1 MYATRDDMVK
11 RYSLAEVSQ
20 LERYLT
26 GSESVDA
33 AIADAGSIID
43 GWIGAKYAVP
53 LEYPPDNIKIFV
65 CDIARYL
72 LWKSK
77 ASEEVRRRYDDAMSY
92 LKGVSKGTNVLLVKN
107 QLNHE
112 VKCAK
117 WLVYGRS
124 AGHRRNPDIIA
135 PAKYVVAFWDGE
147 SRGTLG
153 GIEYAK
159 KNKKRLMVIKYLK
172 HAPNLKKRKVVK

>member
-11 RYSLAEVSQ
+11 RYSLTEVSQ

-107 QLNHE
+107 PTTQE
-112 VKCAK
+112 VKPAAK
-117 WLVYGRS
+117 SPTAMPIGTTY
-124 AGHRRNPDIIA
+124 
-135 PAKYVVAFWDGE
+135 
-147 SRGTLG
+147 RGGVFSDDVL
-153 GIEYAK
+153 
-159 KNKKRLMVIKYLK
+159 NKM
-172 HAPNLKKRKVVK
+172 PSVK

>member
-11 RYSLAEVSQ
+11 RYSLTEVSQ
-20 LERYLT
+20 LERYLA
-26 GSESVDA
+26 GGESVES

-107 QLNHE
+107 PTTQE
-112 VKCAK
+112 VKPAAK
-117 WLVYGRS
+117 S
-124 AGHRRNPDIIA
+124 
-135 PAKYVVAFWDGE
+135 PAAMPMGTTY
-147 SRGTLG
+147 RGGVFSDDVL
-153 GIEYAK
+153 
-159 KNKKRLMVIKYLK
+159 NKM
-172 HAPNLKKRKVVK
+172 PSVK

>member
-11 RYSLAEVSQ
+11 RYSLTEVSQ

-33 AIADAGSIID
+33 AIADAGSIIE

-107 QLNHE
+107 PTTQE
-112 VKCAK
+112 VKPAAK
-117 WLVYGRS
+117 SPTAMPIGTTY
-124 AGHRRNPDIIA
+124 
-135 PAKYVVAFWDGE
+135 
-147 SRGTLG
+147 RGGVFSDDVL
-153 GIEYAK
+153 
-159 KNKKRLMVIKYLK
+159 NKM
-172 HAPNLKKRKVVK
+172 PSVK

>member
-11 RYSLAEVSQ
+11 RYSLTEVSQ
-20 LERYLT
+20 LERYLS
-26 GSESVDA
+26 GGESVAA

-107 QLNHE
+107 PTTQE
-112 VKCAK
+112 VKPAAK
-117 WLVYGRS
+117 S
-124 AGHRRNPDIIA
+124 PIA
-135 PAKYVVAFWDGE
+135 MPMGTTY
-147 SRGTLG
+147 RGGVFSDDVL
-153 GIEYAK
+153 
-159 KNKKRLMVIKYLK
+159 NKM
-172 HAPNLKKRKVVK
+172 PSVK

>member
-11 RYSLAEVSQ
+11 RYSLTEVSQ

-26 GSESVDA
+26 GGESVDA

-43 GWIGAKYAVP
+43 GWIGVEYAVP

-107 QLNHE
+107 PTTQE
-112 VKCAK
+112 VKPAAK
-117 WLVYGRS
+117 SPTAMPIGTTY
-124 AGHRRNPDIIA
+124 
-135 PAKYVVAFWDGE
+135 
-147 SRGTLG
+147 RGGVFSDDVL
-153 GIEYAK
+153 
-159 KNKKRLMVIKYLK
+159 NKM
-172 HAPNLKKRKVVK
+172 PSVK

>member
-11 RYSLAEVSQ
+11 RYGQAEISQ
-20 LERYLT
+20 LERYLM
-26 GSESVDA
+26 GDESVDA

-43 GWIGAKYAVP
+43 GWIGAKHAIP

-107 QLNHE
+107 PTTQE
-112 VKCAK
+112 VKPAAK
-117 WLVYGRS
+117 SPTTMPIGSTY
-124 AGHRRNPDIIA
+124 
-135 PAKYVVAFWDGE
+135 
-147 SRGTLG
+147 RGGVFSDDVL
-153 GIEYAK
+153 
-159 KNKKRLMVIKYLK
+159 NQM
-172 HAPNLKKRKVVK
+172 PSVK

>member
-11 RYSLAEVSQ
+11 RYSLTEVSQ

-26 GSESVDA
+26 GGESVDA
-33 AIADAGSIID
+33 AIADVGSIID
-43 GWIGAKYAVP
+43 GWIGAKYAIP
-53 LEYPPDNIKIFV
+53 LEYPPENIKIFV

-107 QLNHE
+107 PTTQE
-112 VKCAK
+112 VKPAAK
-117 WLVYGRS
+117 SPTTMPIGTTY
-124 AGHRRNPDIIA
+124 
-135 PAKYVVAFWDGE
+135 
-147 SRGTLG
+147 RGGVFSDDVL
-153 GIEYAK
+153 
-159 KNKKRLMVIKYLK
+159 NKM
-172 HAPNLKKRKVVK
+172 PSVK

>member
-11 RYSLAEVSQ
+11 RYSLTEISQ
-20 LERYLT
+20 LERYLM
-26 GSESVDA
+26 GDESVEA

-43 GWIGAKYAVP
+43 GWIGAKYAIP

-77 ASEEVRRRYDDAMSY
+77 ASEEVRRRYEDAMSY

-107 QLNHE
+107 PTTEE
-112 VKCAK
+112 VKPAAK
-117 WLVYGRS
+117 T
-124 AGHRRNPDIIA
+124 
-135 PAKYVVAFWDGE
+135 PATMPIGTTY
-147 SRGTLG
+147 RGGVFSDDVL
-153 GIEYAK
+153 
-159 KNKKRLMVIKYLK
+159 NQMPSIK
-172 HAPNLKKRKVVK
+172 

>member
-11 RYSLAEVSQ
+11 RYSLNEISQ
-20 LERYLT
+20 LERYLM
-26 GSESVDA
+26 GDESVEA

-43 GWIGAKYAVP
+43 GWIGAKYTIP

-77 ASEEVRRRYDDAMSY
+77 ASEEVRRRYEDALSY

-107 QLNHE
+107 PTTEE
-112 VKCAK
+112 VKPAAK
-117 WLVYGRS
+117 SPVTMPIGTTY
-124 AGHRRNPDIIA
+124 
-135 PAKYVVAFWDGE
+135 
-147 SRGTLG
+147 RGGVFSDDVL
-153 GIEYAK
+153 
-159 KNKKRLMVIKYLK
+159 NQMPSIK
-172 HAPNLKKRKVVK
+172 

>member
-11 RYSLAEVSQ
+11 RYSLTEVSQ
-20 LERYLT
+20 LERYLA
-26 GSESVDA
+26 GGESVEA

-43 GWIGAKYAVP
+43 GWIGARYAVP
-53 LEYPPDNIKIFV
+53 LEYSPDNIKIFV

-107 QLNHE
+107 PTTQE
-112 VKCAK
+112 VKPAAK
-117 WLVYGRS
+117 SPTAVPIGTTY
-124 AGHRRNPDIIA
+124 
-135 PAKYVVAFWDGE
+135 
-147 SRGTLG
+147 RGGVFSDDVL
-153 GIEYAK
+153 
-159 KNKKRLMVIKYLK
+159 NKM
-172 HAPNLKKRKVVK
+172 PSVK

>member
-43 GWIGAKYAVP
+43 GWIGAKYTVP

-107 QLNHE
+107 PTTQE
-112 VKCAK
+112 VKPAAK
-117 WLVYGRS
+117 SPTAMPMGTTY
-124 AGHRRNPDIIA
+124 
-135 PAKYVVAFWDGE
+135 
-147 SRGTLG
+147 RGGVFSDDVL
-153 GIEYAK
+153 
-159 KNKKRLMVIKYLK
+159 NKM
-172 HAPNLKKRKVVK
+172 PSVK

>member
-11 RYSLAEVSQ
+11 RYSLTEVSQ
-20 LERYLT
+20 LERYLS
-26 GSESVDA
+26 GGESVAA

-107 QLNHE
+107 PTTQE
-112 VKCAK
+112 VKPAAK
-117 WLVYGRS
+117 SPTAMPMGTTY
-124 AGHRRNPDIIA
+124 
-135 PAKYVVAFWDGE
+135 
-147 SRGTLG
+147 RGGVFSDDVL
-153 GIEYAK
+153 
-159 KNKKRLMVIKYLK
+159 NKM
-172 HAPNLKKRKVVK
+172 PSVK

>member
-20 LERYLT
+20 LERYLS
-26 GSESVDA
+26 GGESGAA

-107 QLNHE
+107 PTTQE
-112 VKCAK
+112 VKPAAK
-117 WLVYGRS
+117 SPTAMPMGTTY
-124 AGHRRNPDIIA
+124 
-135 PAKYVVAFWDGE
+135 
-147 SRGTLG
+147 RGGVFSDDVL
-153 GIEYAK
+153 
-159 KNKKRLMVIKYLK
+159 NKM
-172 HAPNLKKRKVVK
+172 PSVK

>member
-1 MYATRDDMVK
+1 MVAAMYATRDDMVK
-11 RYSLAEVSQ
+11 RYSLTEVSQ
-20 LERYLT
+20 LERYLA
-26 GSESVDA
+26 GGESVES

-107 QLNHE
+107 PTTQE
-112 VKCAK
+112 VKPAAK
-117 WLVYGRS
+117 S
-124 AGHRRNPDIIA
+124 
-135 PAKYVVAFWDGE
+135 PAAMPMGTTY
-147 SRGTLG
+147 RGGVFSDDVL
-153 GIEYAK
+153 
-159 KNKKRLMVIKYLK
+159 NKM
-172 HAPNLKKRKVVK
+172 PSVK

>member
-11 RYSLAEVSQ
+11 RYSLTEVSQ
-20 LERYLT
+20 LERYLA
-26 GSESVDA
+26 GGESVEA

-43 GWIGAKYAVP
+43 GWIGARYAVP
-53 LEYPPDNIKIFV
+53 LEYPPDNIKISV

-107 QLNHE
+107 PTTQE
-112 VKCAK
+112 VKPAAK
-117 WLVYGRS
+117 SPTAMPMGTTY
-124 AGHRRNPDIIA
+124 
-135 PAKYVVAFWDGE
+135 
-147 SRGTLG
+147 RGGVFSDDVL
-153 GIEYAK
+153 
-159 KNKKRLMVIKYLK
+159 NKM
-172 HAPNLKKRKVVK
+172 PSVK

>member
-26 GSESVDA
+26 GGESVAA

-43 GWIGAKYAVP
+43 GWIGAWYAVP

-107 QLNHE
+107 PTNQE
-112 VKCAK
+112 VKPAAK
-117 WLVYGRS
+117 SPTAMPMGTTY
-124 AGHRRNPDIIA
+124 
-135 PAKYVVAFWDGE
+135 
-147 SRGTLG
+147 RGGVFSDDVL
-153 GIEYAK
+153 
-159 KNKKRLMVIKYLK
+159 NKM
-172 HAPNLKKRKVVK
+172 PSVK

>member
-11 RYSLAEVSQ
+11 RYSLTEVSQ

-26 GSESVDA
+26 GGESVDA

-43 GWIGAKYAVP
+43 GWVGAKYAVP

-107 QLNHE
+107 PTTQE
-112 VKCAK
+112 VKPAAK
-117 WLVYGRS
+117 SPTAMPMGTTY
-124 AGHRRNPDIIA
+124 
-135 PAKYVVAFWDGE
+135 
-147 SRGTLG
+147 RGGVFSDDVL
-153 GIEYAK
+153 
-159 KNKKRLMVIKYLK
+159 NKM
-172 HAPNLKKRKVVK
+172 PSVK

>member
-11 RYSLAEVSQ
+11 RYSLTEVSQ

-26 GSESVDA
+26 GGESVDA

-107 QLNHE
+107 PTTQE
-112 VKCAK
+112 VKPAAK
-117 WLVYGRS
+117 SPTAMPMGTTY
-124 AGHRRNPDIIA
+124 
-135 PAKYVVAFWDGE
+135 
-147 SRGTLG
+147 RGGVFSDDVL
-153 GIEYAK
+153 
-159 KNKKRLMVIKYLK
+159 NQM
-172 HAPNLKKRKVVK
+172 PSVK

>member
-20 LERYLT
+20 LERYLS
-26 GSESVDA
+26 GGESVNA
-33 AIADAGSIID
+33 AIEYAGSIID

-107 QLNHE
+107 PTTQE
-112 VKCAK
+112 VKPAAK
-117 WLVYGRS
+117 SPTAMPIGTTY
-124 AGHRRNPDIIA
+124 
-135 PAKYVVAFWDGE
+135 
-147 SRGTLG
+147 RGGVFSDDVL
-153 GIEYAK
+153 
-159 KNKKRLMVIKYLK
+159 NKM
-172 HAPNLKKRKVVK
+172 PSVK